1 MLLTV
6 LAYAGGVLSVVGTIG
21 GIVWGTVAL
30 VNASRDKAQLYAERQ
45 VQACSNNHAQNNEQ
59 VVKRV
64 DEIAQVHQNDSR
76 LIFDRLNDID
86 LWRKEINGQ
95 LKLFGERT
103 AFSNQ
108 ILEEQKAHIQ
118 TLATSQQQMALTL
131 AALVQTLKDNQQ
143 S

>member
-6 LAYAGGVLSVVGTIG
+6 LAYAGGVLSVVGAIG

-30 VNASRDKAQLYAERQ
+30 VNASRDKAELHAEKQ
-45 VQACSNNHAQNNEQ
+45 VQACANNHAENNEQ
-59 VVKRV
+59 LMSRV
-64 DEIAQVHQNDSR
+64 SELATNYQNDSR

-103 AFSNQ
+103 QFSNQ

>member
-6 LAYAGGVLSVVGTIG
+6 LSYTGGVLGVVSTIG
-21 GIVWGTVAL
+21 GIVWATVAL
-30 VNASRDKAQLYAERQ
+30 VNASRDKAQLHAEKQ
-45 VQACSNNHAQNNEQ
+45 VQTCSSNHAQNNEQ
-59 VVKRV
+59 LINRLS
-64 DEIAQVHQNDSR
+64 ELATNHQNDSR

-103 AFSNQ
+103 HFSNQ

-131 AALVQTLKDNQQ
+131 AALVQTLKDNQR